1 MRDQIMSQP
10 RHTANAKVLMS
21 SKTFSRRMGKKY
33 CVTRITGKVSALYR
47 ASWELRRGS
56 VRNCSRNITSS
67 CLNGFTKRGQRGY
80 KG

>member
-10 RHTANAKVLMS
+10 RHTANDKVLMS
-21 SKTFSRRMGKKY
+21 SKAFSRHVGKKY

-47 ASWELRRGS
+47 ASWELRRGR

-67 CLNGFTKRGQRGY
+67 SQ
-80 KG
+80 